1 MEKRTAIEKL
11 KARADAVK
19 SMGATSLFLFG
30 STARD
35 EANVRSD
42 LDLFIDY
49 DPEVRFSLIDLISI
63 KQFLEEELDV
73 EVDLTTRTSLHPQ
86 LRNAIELSAVRV
98 F

>member
-11 KARADAVK
+11 KARADAMK

-49 DPEVRFSLIDLISI
+49 DPEIRFSLIDLISI